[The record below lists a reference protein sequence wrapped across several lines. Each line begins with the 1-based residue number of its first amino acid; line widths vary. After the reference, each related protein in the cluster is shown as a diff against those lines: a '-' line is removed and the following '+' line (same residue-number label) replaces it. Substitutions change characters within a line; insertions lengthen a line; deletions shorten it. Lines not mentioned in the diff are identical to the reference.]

1 MSLLLSWLD
10 FMKGMVGPL
19 KFGTWAWKMLSY
31 IPIWLG
37 GKVNVL
43 ALPDEDFV
51 FLCHLLTVAQKRP
64 CNPTSMQEAYSCD
77 SLCNFGV
84 LRKSDRGYKLTWLNR
99 HLAKIQAQ

>member
-43 ALPDEDFV
+43 ARIS
-51 FLCHLLTVAQKRP
+51 H
-64 CNPTSMQEAYSCD
+64 EA
-77 SLCNFGV
+77 G
-84 LRKSDRGYKLTWLNR
+84 RRGR
-99 HLAKIQAQ
+99 